1 MKKRN
6 SKTVEEIYR
15 AKFPVNRLQNNP
27 YACSKA
33 IGYLECLVEH
43 CPNAQ
48 SWVIKEVEVLTA
60 MAFESITKG
69 V

>member
-1 MKKRN
+1 MRKH
-6 SKTVEEIYR
+6 SKSTEELYR
-15 AKFPVNRLQNNP
+15 AKFPTNKLTNNP
-27 YACSKA
+27 YACAKA

-48 SWVIKEVEVLTA
+48 TWVIKEVERLTA
-60 MAFESITKG
+60 MAFESIMNE